1 MHVFS
6 GFSVLAAIM
15 WIICLLFVP
24 LVASS
29 SNTRLLNHILS
40 HVDEE
45 ASACGTF
52 YNFAC
57 GKYNMRHI
65 DDSFYDIIQMLDHQ
79 MNQKLVKLMGEL
91 EENSQSR
98 DFNESSVEAK
108 VLRFYRTCSEV
119 PRNMS
124 SLVEYLKLAPPG
136 EGLTWPQFTPN
147 GSSWPQKPFN
157 WLETLAHLHRY
168 GLTNVFLSI
177 DIVSNPH
184 NASEFRFD
192 LSKPS
197 FAEESQRLNSFVE
210 TLALLYIMKVPSS
223 DVVALARK
231 IRKLELSVKI
241 LTEGFDYIESGLIS
255 LQQLEAKTG
264 INLQPFLEIILGR
277 RITPQFRLL
286 AQDFRYFTALK
297 ELMDKQDEA
306 QVVASY
312 IMMRFG
318 MYLLEE
324 TTDGKEPIECIANI
338 RRNMNLAASWI
349 YKERFLETSTFKTF
363 NQEINDIFEQ
373 LRREFLLQVEHN
385 RLELTASQKRFV
397 DGKAKDIILNI
408 GNLPKTDDLRN
419 FVSRHYADLELSS
432 GDLDYHREHLKL
444 LQFRTQKITEQIHK
458 MTTRREEYFDL
469 PEPKRAIASTS
480 YYVMRQNVIILPLGL
495 LQEPFFLPESD
506 LVFKYSLMGFTLAH
520 QLMNAFDTEGIKIDR
535 SGNDR
540 KFNSQRYDEV
550 VDCLHRD
557 GKRNINERIADNAGL
572 ELTYSAYSKN
582 ARNRNQFDFT
592 HLPAEKIFFLNLGQ
606 FFCGNSDFNVEY
618 EDDQVRLQQV
628 LDGFE
633 PFEKA
638 FGCRRNNNQLENC
651 QMF

>member
-1 MHVFS
+1 MPAFL

-24 LVASS
+24 IVAGS
-29 SNTRLLNHILS
+29 SNTSLLNSILS

-45 ASACGTF
+45 ASACGKY
-52 YNFAC
+52 YNYAC
-57 GKYNMRHI
+57 GKYNVRHI
-65 DDSFYDIIQMLDHQ
+65 DDSFYDPIHMLDTQ
-79 MNQKLVKLMGEL
+79 MNQKLVKRMEEL
-91 EENSQSR
+91 QENSQSPG
-98 DFNESSVEAK
+98 FNESSVEAK
-108 VLRFYRTCSEV
+108 VLRFYRACSEV

-136 EGLTWPQFTPN
+136 EGLTWPQLTPN

-157 WLETLAHLHRY
+157 WLETLANLHRV
-168 GLTNVFLSI
+168 GLTNVLLSI
-177 DIVSNPH
+177 DIVSNPQ
-184 NASEFRFD
+184 NVSEFRFD
-192 LSKPS
+192 IGKPS
-197 FAEESQRLNSFVE
+197 FGEESQRLNSFVE

-223 DVVALARK
+223 DIVPLARK
-231 IRKLELSVKI
+231 IRKLELSVKV
-241 LTEGFDYIESGLIS
+241 LTEDFNYIESGLIS
-255 LQQLEAKTG
+255 IQQLEAKTG
-264 INLQPFLEIILGR
+264 INLQAFFEIILGH
-277 RITPQFRLL
+277 RITPEYQVL
-286 AQDFRYFTALK
+286 AQNFRYFSALK
-297 ELMDKQDEA
+297 ELMDKQEDA

-349 YKERFLETSTFKTF
+349 YKERFLEPSTFKTY
-363 NQEINDIFEQ
+363 NQEIKDLFEQ
-373 LRREFLLQVEHN
+373 LRREFFLQVEHN
-385 RLELTASQKRFV
+385 RLELTPSQKRFV
-397 DGKAKDIILNI
+397 AGKAADIMLNI
-408 GNLPKTDDLRN
+408 GNLPKTDDLAN
-419 FVSRHYADLELSS
+419 FVSRHYVNLELSS
-432 GDLDYHREHLKL
+432 GVLDYHREHLKL
-444 LQFRTQKITEQIHK
+444 LQFRSQKITEQIQK
-458 MTTRREEYFDL
+458 LTNREEYFDL
-469 PEPKRAIASTS
+469 PEPNRAISSTS
-480 YYVMRQNVIILPLGL
+480 YYVVRQNLIILPLGL

-520 QLMNAFDTEGIKIDR
+520 QLMNALDTEGIKIDR
-535 SGNDR
+535 NGNDR

-550 VDCLHRD
+550 VMCLYRQ
-557 GKRNINERIADNAGL
+557 GNRNIDERIADNAGL
-572 ELTYSAYSKN
+572 KLTYSAYSKN
-582 ARNRNQFDFT
+582 ARNRNQLDFT

-606 FFCGNSDFNVEY
+606 FFCGNSDVNVEY

-638 FGCRRNNNQLENC
+638 FGCSRNHQHESC